1 MGPGAVMIR
10 LAATEQIVAI
20 LILGLVVFLGVHA
33 FTMCRGAR
41 AGVIARLG
49 ERPYKILYALLSL
62 VGLGL
67 LIYGYGDYRTAG
79 VIPVWQPPAWTRHI
93 AFLLML
99 VALVLLPAAYIPSH
113 IKAAVKHP
121 MITAV
126 KTWAFAHLLVRGD
139 LGSILL
145 FAAFLAWG
153 VTARISMKRRGG
165 PAPVAP
171 PGWRNDI
178 IVIAVGL
185 ALYAG
190 VILWFHPQVIG
201 VALVRG

>member
-1 MGPGAVMIR
+1 MRELNV
-10 LAATEQIVAI
+10 TI
-20 LILGLVVFLGVHA
+20 LILGLVVFLGVHV

-41 AGVIARLG
+41 AGVLARLG

-62 VGLGL
+62 IGLGL
-67 LIYGYGDYRTAG
+67 LIYGYGDYRAAG
-79 VIPVWQPPAWTRHI
+79 MIPVWQPPAWTRHI

-99 VALVLLPAAYIPSH
+99 LAMILLAATYIPSH

-153 VTARISMKRRGG
+153 VTARISMKRRGL
-165 PAPVAP
+165 ADPVAP
-171 PGWRNDI
+171 AGWRND
-178 IVIAVGL
+178 VVVVAVGL
-185 ALYAG
+185 VLYVG
-190 VILWFHPQVIG
+190 VIFWFHPAVIG
-201 VALVRG
+201 VALVPR

>member
-1 MGPGAVMIR
+1 VIE

-41 AGVIARLG
+41 AALIARLG
-49 ERPYKILYALLSL
+49 ERPYKILYALISL
-62 VGLGL
+62 IGLGL
-67 LIYGYGDYRTAG
+67 LIYGYGEYRAAG
-79 VIPVWQPPAWTRHI
+79 MIAVWQPPAWTRHL

-99 VALVLLPAAYIPSH
+99 VALILLPATYIPSH

-153 VTARISMKRRGG
+153 VAARVSLKRRGA
-165 PAPVAP
+165 PDPVAP
-171 PGWRNDI
+171 GGWRNDV

-185 ALYAG
+185 VLYAG

-201 VALVRG
+201 VALVPK